1 VMGHDHKFMQEK
13 PPLSTIVRK
22 HIHQKLSHAIGWK
35 ARGARL
41 SSRSPK
47 TYGLI
52 GELGAFS
59 PGLKARSW
67 QDKVFS
73 RV

>member
-1 VMGHDHKFMQEK
+1 MITMQQK

-22 HIHQKLSHAIGWK
+22 NIHQKLSHAIGWK
-35 ARGARL
+35 KRGVRL
-41 SSRSPK
+41 SSRSRK

-59 PGLKARSW
+59 PGLAGSL
-67 QDKVFS
+67 QDKAFS